1 MSDQQLTENQDHLRV
16 FESARSY
23 KASLLFQA
31 MRLAEMD
38 SRIPDRDRLKQEAD
52 AARASFLELSDVVKK
67 IQAEI
72 DARTAAK
79 EEAANTQKA
88 GNSSA
93 ANSSAA
99 NKK

>member
-1 MSDQQLTENQDHLRV
+1 
-16 FESARSY
+16 
-23 KASLLFQA
+23 
-31 MRLAEMD
+31 MREAEMEG
-38 SRIPDRDRLKQEAD
+38 RTADRDRLKQEAD

-88 GNSSA
+88 NTAA
-93 ANSSAA
+93 ANSAA